1 MVGEIQLNYT
11 GAQINAKLD
20 QVETN
25 RQNIANYIPKFF
37 NSINVPI
44 ASWQADNTYEEYPYR
59 AAIAL
64 SGITNIYFPEVIF
77 SVTDAASGL
86 FAPICETYN
95 GGIYLYATCVPLAAI
110 TIPTIKC
117 TRGS

>member
-1 MVGEIQLNYT
+1 MAEIQLNYT
-11 GAQINAKLD
+11 GTEINAKLE

-25 RQNIANYIPKFF
+25 RKNIAAYIPKFF
-37 NSINVPI
+37 NSISVPI
-44 ASWQADNTYEEYPYR
+44 ASWQADNTYAEYPYR
-59 AAIAL
+59 AAVAL

-77 SVTDAASGL
+77 SITDAASGL